1 MFAVIL
7 KYYADEYKVDRP
19 IFIVLVAALANMNS
33 LMFFYIMYLWEVSIC
48 NGTLHKVE
56 PSEIINENILA
67 MFNTATI
74 TDCWVKCKKTNNVKQ
89 LHWRK

>member
-1 MFAVIL
+1 MFAVTQ
-7 KYYADEYKVDRP
+7 KDYAAEYKADRP
-19 IFIVLVAALANMNS
+19 IFIVLIAALANMNS
-33 LMFFYIMYLWEVSIC
+33 LMFFYIMYLWEVMIC
-48 NGTLHKVE
+48 NGTLLKVE

-67 MFNTATI
+67 MFNIATI